1 MNITEFSTFLGLVI
15 IKLFLEK
22 WNFFRNYLIE
32 MLKFKEIMQEG
43 KIQNLVETLDPSD
56 QSTIEG
62 QVFVNISL
70 FYNLMEK
77 HVSPILQKE
86 TIEIVIK
93 GHLC

>member
-1 MNITEFSTFLGLVI
+1 
-15 IKLFLEK
+15 
-22 WNFFRNYLIE
+22 
-32 MLKFKEIMQEG
+32 MLKYREIMLEG
-43 KIQNLVETLDPSD
+43 TIKNLVETLNPSD

-86 TIEIVIK
+86 TI
-93 GHLC
+93 

>member
-1 MNITEFSTFLGLVI
+1 ME
-15 IKLFLEK
+15 
-22 WNFFRNYLIE
+22 FFRNYLFE

-43 KIQNLVETLDPSD
+43 KIQNLVETLNPSD

-62 QVFVNISL
+62 QVFVSISL

-77 HVSPILQKE
+77 YVSPILQKE
-86 TIEIVIK
+86 TIEIIIK

>member
-1 MNITEFSTFLGLVI
+1 
-15 IKLFLEK
+15 
-22 WNFFRNYLIE
+22 
-32 MLKFKEIMQEG
+32 MLKFKEIMREG
-43 KIQNLVETLDPSD
+43 KIQNLVETLNPSD

-77 HVSPILQKE
+77 YVSPILQSE
-86 TIEIVIK
+86 TIEIIIK

>member
-1 MNITEFSTFLGLVI
+1 
-15 IKLFLEK
+15 
-22 WNFFRNYLIE
+22 
-32 MLKFKEIMQEG
+32 MLKIKEILRGGGGGGE
-43 KIQNLVETLDPSD
+43 KKNLVETLNPSD

-77 HVSPILQKE
+77 YVSPILQKE
-86 TIEIVIK
+86 TIEIIIK